1 MLIDNQMLLSD
12 TKNAKV
18 GSGPALVTGGK
29 NLTLSAKRR
38 SDVRS
43 KSPLDQT
50 DVVELNNANNEP
62 DLSKFTM
69 MN

>member
-1 MLIDNQMLLSD
+1 MLLSGS
-12 TKNAKV
+12 KHAKV
-18 GSGPALVTGGK
+18 GSGPALVSGGK
-29 NLTLSAKRR
+29 NLTLSAKKR
-38 SDVRS
+38 SDVRT

-50 DVVELNNANNEP
+50 DVVELNNADKEP